1 MFSLLTIGGFVALGV
16 FAILFVANMYK
27 RCSSDEVLVVFGSF
41 LGGRKALCIHGG
53 GRIVIPLVQGYKYMS
68 LKPITID
75 VDLHNA
81 LSKNNIRVS
90 IPSAFNLAIST
101 DPTIMANAA
110 ERILNFT
117 AEQIAEQAK
126 DIIVGQLRQVVASMT
141 IEDINKDRDSFLANV
156 NKDVETELNKIGLHV
171 INVNIKDISDES
183 GYIEAIGKKAAAEAI
198 NQANIDVAHQE
209 RLGAAGVASATR
221 EREVEVAN
229 QVTEQRIGT
238 TEAARKES
246 VETAKLTAEKVKG
259 ENEAKAAMA
268 EYNASLAEK
277 EAEAVRR
284 GDVAKAKAQE
294 EVLKAE
300 KATEQAKLE
309 KEELAKEEVEKK
321 KVEVKASAEAEQ
333 KRLIARGEAD
343 AVKMKYDA
351 EAEGIRK
358 VLEAKAEGI
367 KKYVEAA
374 GGDPQAAASML
385 MIEIMPKLVETQ
397 VKALENIKIDKVVVW
412 DGGQGEDGGVGG
424 FVKNMMGVMPPL
436 HEVSKMAGLK
446 LPEYLGTVQE
456 DKATATEASATTG
469 NGKAPKSE

>member
-1 MFSLLTIGGFVALGV
+1 MYSLLTIGAFVALGV

-41 LGGRKALCIHGG
+41 LGGAKALCIHGG
-53 GRIVIPLVQGYKYMS
+53 GRIVLPLVQGYKYMS

-75 VDLHNA
+75 VDLSNA

-101 DPTIMANAA
+101 QKEIMANAA

-117 AEQIAEQAK
+117 PEQIAEQAK

-141 IEDINKDRDSFLANV
+141 IEDINRDRDSFLSNV
-156 NKDVETELNKIGLHV
+156 NKDVEMELNKIGLHV
-171 INVNIKDISDES
+171 INVNIKDIEDSS

-198 NQANIDVAHQE
+198 NQANIDVAQQE
-209 RLGAAGVASATR
+209 KLGAAGVATATR
-221 EREVEVAN
+221 EREVEVA
-229 QVTEQRIGT
+229 QQMTEQRIGT
-238 TEAARKES
+238 TDAARKEA
-246 VETAKLTAEKVKG
+246 VETAKLQAEKVKG
-259 ENEAKAAMA
+259 ENDSKASIAT
-268 EYNASLAEK
+268 YNAELAEK
-277 EAEAVRR
+277 EAEAIRR
-284 GDVAKAKAQE
+284 GDVAKAQAQE
-294 EVLKAE
+294 AVLKAQ

-343 AVKMKYDA
+343 AVKMKYEA
-351 EAEGIRK
+351 EAEGIKK
-358 VLEAKAEGI
+358 VLEAKADGI

-412 DGGQGEDGGVGG
+412 DSGNGEGDGGVGG

-446 LPEYLGTVQE
+446 LPEYLGSVEE
-456 DKATATEASATTG
+456 DKGSTEGTTG
-469 NGKAPKSE
+469 NGKEPKSE